1 MSEDY
6 RIQIKG
12 HLDPNW
18 TDWLGD
24 MTLTQRPD
32 GTTIL
37 TGPVADQ
44 PALHGLLG
52 RINSLG
58 LTLLLVEQIEPV
70 SEEGRA

>member
-1 MSEDY
+1 MTESY

-12 HLDPNW
+12 HLDPHW

-24 MTLTQRPD
+24 MTLTQEAD
-32 GTTIL
+32 GSTL
-37 TGPVADQ
+37 LVGLVADQ

-58 LTLLLVEQIEPV
+58 LILLLVEKLEPE

>member
-1 MSEDY
+1 MTESY

-12 HLDPNW
+12 HLDPTW

-24 MTLTQRPD
+24 MTLTQEAD
-32 GTTIL
+32 GTTL
-37 TGPVADQ
+37 LVGPVADQ

-58 LTLLLVEQIEPV
+58 LTLLLVEKLKPEG
-70 SEEGRA
+70 EEGRA